1 MKTFMCLCLLFF
13 TGFVSA
19 DNWETDFDKAK
30 AKAEKEG
37 KPMLV
42 NFTGSDWCGWCI
54 KLDKEV
60 FSKKEF
66 KDWAAKNVIL
76 VKLDFPRKS
85 NQSKKEKAR
94 NQELSKKYGVRG
106 FPTILFIDAKEKV
119 LGKSGYMRGGPAA
132 WTKSA
137 DAIIKNSSGSKSP
150 DIGF

>member
-1 MKTFMCLCLLFF
+1 MKVLSCVMFLLF

-19 DNWETDFDKAK
+19 GDWETDFDKALK
-30 AKAEKEG
+30 KSAKEG

-54 KLDKEV
+54 KLEKEV
-60 FSKKEF
+60 FSAKEF
-66 KDWAAKNVIL
+66 KVWAKKNVIL

-85 NQSKKEKAR
+85 NQTAAEKKR

-106 FPTILFIDAKEKV
+106 FPTILFIDGKGKV
-119 LGKSGYMRGGPAA
+119 VGKSGYMKGGPSV

-137 DAIIKNSSGSKSP
+137 EGILKKVPSLDF
-150 DIGF
+150 DL

>member
-1 MKTFMCLCLLFF
+1 MKVISCLLFLLF

-19 DNWETDFDKAK
+19 GEWETDFDKAQK
-30 AKAEKEG
+30 RAAKEG

-54 KLDKEV
+54 KLEGEV

-66 KDWAAKNVIL
+66 ASWAEKNVIL

-85 NQSKKEKAR
+85 NQSAAEKKR

-106 FPTILFIDAKEKV
+106 FPTILFIDGKGKAI
-119 LGKSGYMRGGPAA
+119 GKSGYLRGGPSA
-132 WTKSA
+132 WIKSA
-137 DAIIKNSSGSKSP
+137 EGILKQTPSLDF
-150 DIGF
+150 DL